1 MNSFRTIFPGVVSP
15 FQIGHHNRI
24 LLSGSCFTE
33 HMGTRLK
40 NLRFN
45 TLANPF
51 GVVYNPFSIA
61 DALDKLLADN
71 VIYTHDSIFENQG
84 VWRSWDHHSQFAKP
98 DPDETLAGM
107 NTAFR
112 ESAGFLCEA
121 THVLITLGTAD
132 VFYLHETGKIVANNH
147 KMPDRLFGNRRLS
160 VDFVAETLTGC
171 LTRLLAGNSDMRFIL
186 TVSPVRHLRKGM
198 VENQRS
204 KAVLSL
210 ACEAVCRQI
219 PEAHYFPAYE
229 IMLDDL
235 RDYRFY
241 ASDMIHPSEVAIS
254 YIWDYFS
261 STYFS
266 ESTRQT
272 NAALEKINAALRH
285 RPFNPDTEQHRLFLA
300 TQEEALRKLG
310 F

>member
-1 MNSFRTIFPGVVSP
+1 MNSFRTIFPGMASP
-15 FQIGHHNRI
+15 FQIGHHDRI

-33 HMGTRLK
+33 HIGSRL
-40 NLRFN
+40 NDLRFR
-45 TLANPF
+45 TLVNPF
-51 GVVYNPFSIA
+51 GIVYNPFSIA
-61 DALDKLLADN
+61 DALARLSDGNA
-71 VIYTHDSIFENQG
+71 IYTRDSIFENQG

-98 DPDETLAGM
+98 DPVETLNGM
-107 NTAFR
+107 NDAFR
-112 ESAGFLCEA
+112 ESSLFLKD
-121 THVLITLGTAD
+121 TTYLLITLGTAD
-132 VFYLHETGKIVANNH
+132 VFYLYETGKIVANNH
-147 KMPDRLFGNRRLS
+147 KMPDRLFGTRRLS
-160 VDFVAETLTGC
+160 VDFVADVLTGC
-171 LTRLLAGNSDMRFIL
+171 LGSLLEKNPGMRFIL

-198 VENQRS
+198 IENQRS
-204 KAVLSL
+204 KAVLCL

-229 IMLDDL
+229 ILLDDL

-241 ASDMIHPSEVAIS
+241 TSDMIHPSDVAVN

-261 STYFS
+261 GTYFS

-285 RPFNPDTEQHRLFLA
+285 RPFNQDTEQHRAFLA
-300 TQEEALRKLG
+300 AQEDALRRLG

>member
-1 MNSFRTIFPGVVSP
+1 MNSFRTIFPGMASP
-15 FQIGHHNRI
+15 FQIGHHDRI

-33 HMGTRLK
+33 HIGSRL
-40 NLRFN
+40 NDLRFR
-45 TLANPF
+45 TLVNPF
-51 GVVYNPFSIA
+51 GIVYNPFSIA
-61 DALDKLLADN
+61 DALARLSDGNA
-71 VIYTHDSIFENQG
+71 IYTRDSIFENQG

-98 DPDETLAGM
+98 DPVETLNGM
-107 NTAFR
+107 NDAFR
-112 ESAGFLCEA
+112 ESSLFLKD
-121 THVLITLGTAD
+121 TTYLLITLGTAD

-147 KMPDRLFGNRRLS
+147 KMPDRLFGTRRLS
-160 VDFVAETLTGC
+160 VDFVADVLTGC
-171 LTRLLAGNSDMRFIL
+171 LGSLLEKNPGMRFIL

-198 VENQRS
+198 IENQRS
-204 KAVLSL
+204 KAVLCL

-229 IMLDDL
+229 ILLDDL

-241 ASDMIHPSEVAIS
+241 TSDMIHPSDVAVN

-261 STYFS
+261 GTYFS

-285 RPFNPDTEQHRLFLA
+285 RPFNQDTEQYRAFLA
-300 TQEEALRKLG
+300 AQEDALRRLG

>member
-1 MNSFRTIFPGVVSP
+1 MNSFRTIFPGMASP
-15 FQIGHHNRI
+15 FQIGHHDRI

-33 HMGTRLK
+33 HIGSRL
-40 NLRFN
+40 NDLRFR
-45 TLANPF
+45 TLVNPF
-51 GVVYNPFSIA
+51 GIVYNPFSIA
-61 DALDKLLADN
+61 DALARLSDGNA
-71 VIYTHDSIFENQG
+71 IYTRDSIFENQG

-98 DPDETLAGM
+98 DPVETLNGM
-107 NTAFR
+107 NDAFR
-112 ESAGFLCEA
+112 ESSLFLKD
-121 THVLITLGTAD
+121 TTYLLITLGTAD

-147 KMPDRLFGNRRLS
+147 KMPDRLFGTRRLS
-160 VDFVAETLTGC
+160 VDFVADVLTGC
-171 LTRLLAGNSDMRFIL
+171 LGSLLEMNPGMRFIL

-198 VENQRS
+198 IENQRS
-204 KAVLSL
+204 KAVLCL

-219 PEAHYFPAYE
+219 QEAHYFPAYE
-229 IMLDDL
+229 ILLDDL

-241 ASDMIHPSEVAIS
+241 TSDMIHPSDVAVN

-261 STYFS
+261 GSYFS

-285 RPFNPDTEQHRLFLA
+285 RPFNQDTEQYRAFLA
-300 TQEEALRKLG
+300 AQEDALRRLG

>member
-1 MNSFRTIFPGVVSP
+1 MNSFRTIFPGVASP
-15 FQIGHHNRI
+15 FQISHQDRI
-24 LLSGSCFTE
+24 LMSGSCFTE
-33 HMGTRLK
+33 HIGARLK
-40 NLRFN
+40 NLRFH
-45 TLANPF
+45 TLVNPF
-51 GVVYNPFSIA
+51 GVAYNPFSIA
-61 DALDKLLADN
+61 DALAQLLRDN
-71 VIYTHDSIFENQG
+71 VTYTRESIFENQG

-98 DPDETLAGM
+98 DPDETLSGM
-107 NTAFR
+107 NDTFR
-112 ESAGFLCEA
+112 ESARFLHQA
-121 THVLITLGTAD
+121 THVLLTLGTAD

-147 KMPDRLFGNRRLS
+147 KMPDRLFGSRRLS
-160 VDFVAETLTGC
+160 VDFAAETLGDC
-171 LTRLLAGNSDMRFIL
+171 LSGLLKKNPGMRFIL

-219 PEAHYFPAYE
+219 QEAHYFPAYE
-229 IMLDDL
+229 ILLDDL

-241 ASDMIHPSEVAIS
+241 AADMIHPSEVAVA

-261 STYFS
+261 NTYFT

-272 NAALEKINAALRH
+272 NAALEKINTALRH
-285 RPFNPDTEQHRLFLA
+285 RPFNPDTEQHRAFLA
-300 TQEEALRKLG
+300 TQEAALRQLG